1 MLDYFRIFL
10 YVSVLFLSPYLVL
23 VFLEKEKGNRKRE
36 GKSSEKISEGGGMTA
51 SWRLM
56 LPLTTTTTTTAI
68 FSSSSSSSSSFSSIF
83 FQSPSP
89 SLSSP
94 NPNPFNPF
102 PSYYFSSS
110 SQFHRRYVQGKRSS
124 ISSRC
129 KVLLMD

>member
-23 VFLEKEKGNRKRE
+23 VFLEKEKGKRKSE

-68 FSSSSSSSSSFSSIF
+68 FSSSSSSSSFSSIF

-102 PSYYFSSS
+102 PSYYLFSSS
-110 SQFHRRYVQGKRSS
+110 QSHRRYVQGKRSG